1 MRMEYRLTN
10 RALEGHDFYEGVRAA
25 LIDKDQKPRWRPSNL
40 QDVSEQEIAR
50 YFAPFEGELSL

>member
-1 MRMEYRLTN
+1 M
-10 RALEGHDFYEGVRAA
+10 EGHDFYEGVRAA